1 MRRLLHA
8 DAQPDVEAMVTAF
21 RWGDPSFTEN
31 PLAGGFTFAST
42 AEARRAWPLCRRSVW
57 ARAHRLSVP
66 LAAQVSDQL
75 QLDGLTHV
83 RAHWNRVGPYDLV
96 GALAALEA
104 DREALAAFHATDP
117 KGARSIAEY
126 LRQLEVDLELV
137 ERTARDLGAWA
148 AEGWLRPYPS
158 QLCMGSRYG
167 DGAAKE
173 SR

>member
-1 MRRLLHA
+1 MRRLLRAEAQA
-8 DAQPDVEAMVTAF
+8 DVAAMVTAF

-42 AEARRAWPLCRRSVW
+42 AEARRAWPLCRRPVW

-66 LAAQVSDQL
+66 LAAQVFDGL
-75 QLDGLTHV
+75 TLDGLVHV
-83 RAHWNRVGPYDLV
+83 HAHWNRVGSYDLT
-96 GALAALEA
+96 GALKALEHDRAALT
-104 DREALAAFHATDP
+104 AFRGRDP
-117 KGARSIAEY
+117 KGARAIGDF
-126 LRQLEVDLELV
+126 LTQLEVDLELV

-148 AEGWLRPYPS
+148 GEGWLRPYPS

-167 DGAAKE
+167 DGASKE